1 MCVCVFVCV
10 CVCVRRLPHSFCLKV
25 FPCVSNYYS
34 VGSHTEGMFSNTRTC
49 CVYVC
54 ECVYILMIIILCFS
68 FWFSGSVCVCV
79 FPGQGMVYWYLGIS
93 DRRYCYQQQ
102 NTGLIHTEQELYT

>member
-1 MCVCVFVCV
+1 M
-10 CVCVRRLPHSFCLKV
+10 
-25 FPCVSNYYS
+25 
-34 VGSHTEGMFSNTRTC
+34 
-49 CVYVC
+49 
-54 ECVYILMIIILCFS
+54 CVYIDDYNFVFFVLV
-68 FWFSGSVCVCV
+68 FWECVCVCV